1 MTDEH
6 RPKES
11 TDSIPKEEMAW
22 AAAHLPELHR
32 GITRQRFVRDAMVI
46 ALVIGLAAHIGGY
59 LLMSAASGEPL
70 RLLAD
75 LLASLGTALWTGV
88 VLYAFVN
95 VLPAARQRA
104 AAQWLET
111 YEAQI
116 RQQGHGVDAS
126 RPTTKHSGTTQQP
139 TS

>member
-1 MTDEH
+1 MTETH
-6 RPKES
+6 RPKKP
-11 TDSIPKEEMAW
+11 TDSIPKEEVAW

-32 GITRQRFVRDAMVI
+32 GITRQRFVRDALVI
-46 ALVIGLAAHIGGY
+46 AFVVGLAAHIGGY
-59 LLMSAASGEPL
+59 LLLSAVTGEPF

-75 LLASLGTALWTGV
+75 LLATLGTALWTGV
-88 VLYAFVN
+88 VLYVFVN

-104 AAQWLET
+104 AAQWLEA

-116 RQQGHGVDAS
+116 RQQSHGVDAG
-126 RPTTKHSGTTQQP
+126 RPTTKPSGTTQQS